1 MGTAGPSEEN
11 ETSLEKKLKYF
22 YSPYN
27 IGNDFNS
34 FMKFDAEEADRQ
46 TVKHPAQQA
55 DRHDQWRKLSKSNFW
70 FKPTVTNMTVYHAN
84 LSVVIF
90 KEDAKVFK
98 RILKTIKKR
107 GFKKPTFRSPHK
119 VHANPSSKKFKDE
132 ILAFSEGKTKET
144 NSGDQTSKGM

>member
-11 ETSLEKKLKYF
+11 ETSLERKLKYF

-46 TVKHPAQQA
+46 LLKHSTQQA
-55 DRHDQWRKLSKSNFW
+55 DRHDQWRKLSKI
-70 FKPTVTNMTVYHAN
+70 
-84 LSVVIF
+84 IF

-132 ILAFSEGKTKET
+132 IFAFCEGRTKEA